1 MSAQPDVLEPFGTLL
16 RSRREAAALS
26 RAELARKARLS
37 PSTLEQLERGA
48 RRPSRTTLKRLLQV
62 PELAWTPDERARL
75 QERPLERPVRP
86 LNALLTPHARLARD
100 AATLPLL
107 RTAPRTILRPAWA
120 YLGPASAHAFRRFRA
135 RTLESQA
142 LASALSA
149 LAPQLRPH
157 LRPRPL
163 ELLAL
168 GVGDGT
174 HEVFLTQHLL
184 DLSVPLQAVC
194 LQDLSEPL
202 LAHAYLLAVERLPPD
217 IEVWALLADLEELSM
232 HAEVLRAPDCQR
244 LVLLLG
250 GTLGELEDELRFLR
264 YGLSFCTPGDLL
276 ILDVPLAAG
285 VSDGEISEQEED
297 EAHRRLAELRPW
309 LMTVLTPHIPDA
321 SLSWSLRLEVKES
334 LPSSYAWCVDAAL
347 PGESTPRTFEVYRF
361 KRYAPAL
368 LTQRLAVLGWQQL
381 AAYPY
386 GSPAR
391 AELQVYRCRE
401 RP

>member
-1 MSAQPDVLEPFGTLL
+1 MSADPNRLGPFGALL
-16 RSRREAAALS
+16 RSRREAAAMS
-26 RAELARKARLS
+26 RAELAHKAHLS

-48 RRPSRTTLKRLLQV
+48 RPSRTTLQRLLEV
-62 PELAWTPDERARL
+62 PELAWTADERVRL
-75 QERPLERPVRP
+75 QERPLERPVRS
-86 LNALLTPHARLARD
+86 LNALLTPHALLARE
-100 AATLPLL
+100 AATTPLL
-107 RTAPRTILRPAWA
+107 RTAPRTVLRPVWA

-135 RTLESQA
+135 RSVEAPA
-142 LASALSA
+142 LAAALSA

-157 LRPRPL
+157 LRPLPL

-168 GVGDGT
+168 GAGDGT

-184 DLSVPLQAVC
+184 NLPMPLRSIC

-202 LAHAYLLAVERLPPD
+202 LAHAYLHAVERMPPD
-217 IEVWALLADLEELSM
+217 IEIWALLADLEELCM
-232 HAEVLRAPDCQR
+232 HAEVLRTPGYQR

-276 ILDVPLAAG
+276 VLDVPVAAG
-285 VSDGEISEQEED
+285 ASDGGISEQEED
-297 EAHRRLAELRPW
+297 ESHRRLAELRPW
-309 LMTVLTPHIPDA
+309 LTTVLAPHGTDA
-321 SLSWSLRLEVKES
+321 ALSWSLRLEGKQS
-334 LPSSYAWCVDAAL
+334 LSGSYAWCVDAAL

-361 KRYAPAL
+361 KRYTPTL
-368 LTQRLAVLGWQQL
+368 LTQRLAALGWEQL
-381 AAYPY
+381 AVHPY

-391 AELQVYRCRE
+391 AELHVYCRRE

>member
-1 MSAQPDVLEPFGTLL
+1 MSADPEGVGLFGPLL

-26 RAELARKARLS
+26 RAELADKAHLS

-48 RRPSRTTLKRLLQV
+48 RRPSRTMLQRLLQV

-75 QERPLERPVRP
+75 QERPLERPARP
-86 LNALLTPHARLARD
+86 LNALLTPHARLARE
-100 AATLPLL
+100 AATIPFL
-107 RTAPRTILRPAWA
+107 RAAPRTVMRPVWA
-120 YLGPASAHAFRRFRA
+120 YLGPASAHAYRRFRA
-135 RTLESQA
+135 RSVEAQA

-149 LAPQLRPH
+149 LAPQLRSH
-157 LRPRPL
+157 LRPLPL

-174 HEVFLTQHLL
+174 HDVFLTQHLL
-184 DLSVPLQAVC
+184 DLAVPLRSVC

-202 LAHAYLLAVERLPPD
+202 LAHAYLHAVERVPPD

-232 HAEVLRAPDCQR
+232 HAEVLRAPGCHR

-264 YGLSFCTPGDLL
+264 YGLSFCRPGDLL
-276 ILDVPLAAG
+276 VLDVPVAA
-285 VSDGEISEQEED
+285 SPSSGEISEQEED

-309 LMTVLTPHIPDA
+309 LMTVLAPHIPDA
-321 SLSWSLRLEVKES
+321 SLSWAVRLERKETLS
-334 LPSSYAWCVDAAL
+334 GSYAWCVDAAL

-361 KRYAPAL
+361 KRYTPAL
-368 LTQRLAVLGWQQL
+368 LTQRLAALGWEQL
-381 AAYPY
+381 AVHPY

-391 AELQVYRCRE
+391 AELQVYCRRE
-401 RP
+401 LP